1 MTAPHRI
8 AVVGIDGSGKSEF
21 IARLRQLAPA
31 DERWIALS
39 CPDFHHTPNGPL
51 HELSRQLKAVS
62 DAADTV
68 GYPAVKAAA
77 LYLRMTLYGPVED
90 FFRTTFDP
98 NVLVCERHPL
108 IETLVYAPLYARIA
122 RSERDDPDRLAEL
135 LALADQRQPGAAAA
149 VRAWQRTESARVHLG
164 ANLRTTLGE
173 IVTVLSHT
181 TSDALNRFATAYRTT
196 LPDTVLWLDTPPDQA
211 ARRCAA
217 RGAIETHE
225 SLTHLTALRGNY
237 LRTIDD
243 LRNLFPQMAFH
254 RIENADG
261 DSLDEIAR
269 RALHLCARW
278 DGAAGGE
285 QVVAGVQ

>member
-21 IARLRQLAPA
+21 IARLRHLAPP

-90 FFRTTFDP
+90 FFGTTFDP

-122 RSERDDPDRLAEL
+122 QGERGDPSRLADV
-135 LALADQRQPGAAAA
+135 LALADQLQPGAAPA
-149 VRAWQRTESARVHLG
+149 VKDWQRTESARVHLG
-164 ANLRTTLGE
+164 ADLETTLDD
-173 IVTVLSHT
+173 IVTILSHRT
-181 TSDALNRFATAYRTT
+181 ATALERFSTAYRTT
-196 LPDTVLWLDTPPDQA
+196 LPDTILWLDTPPDQA

-217 RGAIETHE
+217 RGTIETHE
-225 SLTHLTALRGNY
+225 SPAHLTALRANY
-237 LRTIDD
+237 LRTLDE
-243 LRNLFPQMAFH
+243 LRILFPEMVIH
-254 RIENADG
+254 RIENTDA
-261 DSLDEIAR
+261 DSLDEIAG
-269 RALHLCARW
+269 RALHLGARR
-278 DGAAGGE
+278 DRAAGGE
-285 QVVAGVQ
+285 QVVARVQ